1 MVESTRSSGLW
12 PQLYEPFRT
21 FGSRVADWLAPAS
34 DASSNDDAYRISVEL
49 PGVSE
54 EDIHLSVEGGVVT
67 VSGEKTETR
76 EEKGETWYFSER
88 QYGSF
93 KRSFRLPEDADADK
107 AEAHVKN
114 GVLEVSVPRRKE
126 NAAKSKRIEVKSP
139 S

>member
-126 NAAKSKRIEVKSP
+126 NAAKSKRIEVKKA
-139 S
+139 

>member
-67 VSGEKTETR
+67 VSGEKSETR

-93 KRSFRLPEDADADK
+93 KRSFRLPDDADADK

-126 NAAKSKRIEVKSP
+126 NPAKSKRIEVKKA
-139 S
+139 

>member
-107 AEAHVKN
+107 AEAHIKN

-126 NAAKSKRIEVKSP
+126 NAAKSKRIEVKKA
-139 S
+139 

>member
-1 MVESTRSSGLW
+1 MVESTQTGGLW
-12 PQLYEPFRT
+12 PQLYAPFKTMGTR
-21 FGSRVADWLAPAS
+21 FADWLAPAS
-34 DASSNDDAYRISVEL
+34 DASSNTDTYRINIEL

-54 EDIHLSVEGGVVT
+54 DDIHLSVEGNVIT

-88 QYGSF
+88 QFGAF

-114 GVLEVSVPRRKE
+114 GVLEVAVPRRKAE
-126 NAAKSKRIEVKSP
+126 TAKSKRIEVKKG
-139 S
+139 

>member
-126 NAAKSKRIEVKSP
+126 NAAKSKRIKVKKA
-139 S
+139 

>member
-93 KRSFRLPEDADADK
+93 KRSFRLPDDADADK

-126 NAAKSKRIEVKSP
+126 NPAKSKRIEVKKA
-139 S
+139 